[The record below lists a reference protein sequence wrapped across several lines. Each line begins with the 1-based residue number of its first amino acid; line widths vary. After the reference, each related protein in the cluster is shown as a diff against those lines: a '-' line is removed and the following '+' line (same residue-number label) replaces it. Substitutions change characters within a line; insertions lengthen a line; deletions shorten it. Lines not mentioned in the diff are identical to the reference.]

1 MYFHSALRA
10 PASSPLR
17 EAFPPPGLRASQPD
31 AAVSWASS
39 STGRPRQLD
48 FAPNQLNP
56 PSHRPYPSPLIS
68 PIRQAVAAEDQAMSS
83 SLCSNPSESSSSIV
97 PHSTPP
103 TSAADTTS
111 PSSRRLELGAVAPA
125 SGPPSPAK
133 LTSAKAAVDP
143 KRAPQPAALDRLNL
157 PIPPT
162 SLAFV
167 LPGESGA
174 EAPTMQR
181 YTRKGSPFDARA
193 ATIGTGAFGCALRYE
208 RGDVFV
214 ASMPNGSPD
223 TPVAAAH
230 ADAQA
235 ASAHDA
241 SVPSGTSSA
250 MEREPVENLA
260 EASQEEAA
268 QLLKRKT
275 SSKSL
280 STAVARRALQEA
292 VEHDAVAS
300 VARARS
306 VNSSPAGNSVPL
318 PNTAAARSRLPAV
331 IVVKVCRTP
340 TSGSYDEFPRCGPG
354 RAEAKAADV
363 LLSSGRYID
372 PDQKHTRIV
381 RGELRMFKFL
391 QAAAAAEGLSQR
403 HTHLVRL
410 IADVSMTQSCEL
422 AKLCGDIDSAEATM
436 AATPQPMAGGPP
448 LPRLLVF
455 ERLVDL
461 DVMLTPRGWVK
472 NRGLWTVEQVEG
484 VAREVAAGLKFL
496 HAHCLVHGDLKPA
509 NLMRCAKTGVVK
521 LIDLGATRRWIR
533 LPVTAKESST
543 IVEEVDALIKDGRLS
558 LSDYT
563 SDLVCEGLG
572 SLTGSPH
579 FMAPEVLLQA
589 GRYLSADGYARS
601 VLDDYVSNSTWVPD
615 VPSARWIAQCHEDFK
630 RGWGIK
636 SDVWS
641 WGCCVLALLLR
652 TLPAP
657 QRPSSSTVCPFNFS
671 FDESMD
677 DALEPLWPL
686 DPSEETLPR
695 FHLWARL
702 FPLRIMDT
710 LKEGVELP
718 IWADELSAPVAEMV
732 SAAMRHQDERPSA
745 AAIFKALNRPPPL
758 DQLSVRDNASIF
770 SSNLPS
776 PAGSTFSTANS
787 SQVDLTSHASA
798 ASSMFVKRLVTLRG
812 PEAPPLPSVPPEVA
826 QDKRV
831 SEPVEIKAPAVK
843 SRSDTLTHRNT
854 ERRPC
859 KPCAASRSDH
869 R

>member
-1 MYFHSALRA
+1 
-10 PASSPLR
+10 
-17 EAFPPPGLRASQPD
+17 
-31 AAVSWASS
+31 
-39 STGRPRQLD
+39 
-48 FAPNQLNP
+48 
-56 PSHRPYPSPLIS
+56 
-68 PIRQAVAAEDQAMSS
+68 
-83 SLCSNPSESSSSIV
+83 
-97 PHSTPP
+97 
-103 TSAADTTS
+103 
-111 PSSRRLELGAVAPA
+111 
-125 SGPPSPAK
+125 
-133 LTSAKAAVDP
+133 
-143 KRAPQPAALDRLNL
+143 
-157 PIPPT
+157 
-162 SLAFV
+162 
-167 LPGESGA
+167 
-174 EAPTMQR
+174 
-181 YTRKGSPFDARA
+181 
-193 ATIGTGAFGCALRYE
+193 
-208 RGDVFV
+208 
-214 ASMPNGSPD
+214 MPNGSPD

-484 VAREVAAGLKFL
+484 VAREVAAGLKVGRCGRASHRAQLTPFRSSCTL
-496 HAHCLVHGDLKPA
+496 TAWCTVTSSRRISCAAPRPA
-509 NLMRCAKTGVVK
+509 
-521 LIDLGATRRWIR
+521 
-533 LPVTAKESST
+533 SS
-543 IVEEVDALIKDGRLS
+543 
-558 LSDYT
+558 
-563 SDLVCEGLG
+563 
-572 SLTGSPH
+572 
-579 FMAPEVLLQA
+579 
-589 GRYLSADGYARS
+589 
-601 VLDDYVSNSTWVPD
+601 
-615 VPSARWIAQCHEDFK
+615 
-630 RGWGIK
+630 
-636 SDVWS
+636 
-641 WGCCVLALLLR
+641 
-652 TLPAP
+652 
-657 QRPSSSTVCPFNFS
+657 SSST
-671 FDESMD
+671 
-677 DALEPLWPL
+677 
-686 DPSEETLPR
+686 
-695 FHLWARL
+695 
-702 FPLRIMDT
+702 
-710 LKEGVELP
+710 
-718 IWADELSAPVAEMV
+718 
-732 SAAMRHQDERPSA
+732 
-745 AAIFKALNRPPPL
+745 
-758 DQLSVRDNASIF
+758 
-770 SSNLPS
+770 
-776 PAGSTFSTANS
+776 
-787 SQVDLTSHASA
+787 
-798 ASSMFVKRLVTLRG
+798 LVLRG
-812 PEAPPLPSVPPEVA
+812 DGSACPSRRRSLPPS
-826 QDKRV
+826 
-831 SEPVEIKAPAVK
+831 
-843 SRSDTLTHRNT
+843 SR
-854 ERRPC
+854 
-859 KPCAASRSDH
+859 RST